1 MLPTHGTQV
10 RGNARHRCLPAVID
24 CAENEP
30 PIRRFLGW
38 PGSRDLSY
46 AGRFPPPG
54 EARPLR
60 VRALGAPASRAYTQA
75 RADLNNRPDLSRCM
89 SGPSRARSLPD
100 IFKKKLAPIGEA
112 EEPSPRETPPMAPER
127 GAPPDDALLEMFSR
141 NDSRRR
147 SSFDTATLARAMSQR
162 PDVEPGLDTLSED
175 EVQSPRSLIAV
186 GHCSLGCLLDQVV
199 ISPSSPPSIPREIFV
214 APPVV

>member
-1 MLPTHGTQV
+1 MLPTHG
-10 RGNARHRCLPAVID
+10 
-24 CAENEP
+24 
-30 PIRRFLGW
+30 
-38 PGSRDLSY
+38 
-46 AGRFPPPG
+46 
-54 EARPLR
+54 
-60 VRALGAPASRAYTQA
+60 TQA